1 MCKREIQQQ
10 GQFARMELE
19 HPPPEKT
26 VIRACMA
33 FYYYRK
39 ALSFL
44 NLLLQVDD
52 VEASI
57 RTETAAEAQGLNVT
71 PWTAEEQKL
80 LEQAL
85 KTFPASVGSD
95 RWDKIA
101 NCIPN
106 RSKKDCMK
114 RYKEIAEL
122 VRAKK
127 AAQAAAA
134 KAGK

>member
-1 MCKREIQQQ
+1 
-10 GQFARMELE
+10 
-19 HPPPEKT
+19 
-26 VIRACMA
+26 MA

-85 KTFPASVGSD
+85 KTFPASVGSE

-134 KAGK
+134 KAGKQYSCAENIEFGLQEQIHF